1 MRRSS
6 SKQLILFLIGCAAN
20 IVLFCLSKYLH
31 FPLWLDFTGSFY
43 ITAVCGPLPGVISF
57 LLHIT
62 LLAVLI
68 DGAGA
73 LWLALPMLFAGAV
86 VYAAKHFSLLGK
98 PLYHVCTV
106 FLSSLAASVGYFIIF
121 ISNRL
126 PARYESYRSVINAVI
141 ESHGRFLGALLP
153 GLAIAFAEMI
163 PCLALFTAM
172 YLLTPRPKSSLSF
185 KK

>member
-31 FPLWLDFTGSFY
+31 FPLWLDFTGSFLY
-43 ITAVCGPLPGVISF
+43 YGGMRPLPGVISF

-73 LWLALPMLFAGAV
+73 LWLALPMLFCRCGRLCRKAFFLCWGNHCIM
-86 VYAAKHFSLLGK
+86 YAPF
-98 PLYHVCTV
+98 
-106 FLSSLAASVGYFIIF
+106 F
-121 ISNRL
+121 
-126 PARYESYRSVINAVI
+126 
-141 ESHGRFLGALLP
+141 
-153 GLAIAFAEMI
+153 
-163 PCLALFTAM
+163 
-172 YLLTPRPKSSLSF
+172 
-185 KK
+185 

>member
-106 FLSSLAASVGYFIIF
+106 FSKLTCRVCGILHYFHFKSAACAIRIIQ
-121 ISNRL
+121 
-126 PARYESYRSVINAVI
+126 E
-141 ESHGRFLGALLP
+141 
-153 GLAIAFAEMI
+153 
-163 PCLALFTAM
+163 CD
-172 YLLTPRPKSSLSF
+172 
-185 KK
+185 

>member
-6 SKQLILFLIGCAAN
+6 SKQHILFLIGCAAN

-86 VYAAKHFSLLGK
+86 VYAAKHFSAGETTVSCMHRFSKLTCR
-98 PLYHVCTV
+98 VCGILHY
-106 FLSSLAASVGYFIIF
+106 FHFKSAACAIRIIQ
-121 ISNRL
+121 
-126 PARYESYRSVINAVI
+126 E
-141 ESHGRFLGALLP
+141 
-153 GLAIAFAEMI
+153 
-163 PCLALFTAM
+163 CD
-172 YLLTPRPKSSLSF
+172 
-185 KK
+185 